1 MKLIVLIGATVALCV
16 GVAAFAL
23 HFELNARAHA
33 YNELRELSG
42 QAQSDL
48 QDHRIAQSRASAVDG
63 RLDEARLALKEDDVR
78 GAQRL
83 LDGVKA
89 DLAEPMRAA

>member
-1 MKLIVLIGATVALCV
+1 MRCACRSDWVCPLSSRNSVYACVRALSSKCSANAATPTQ
-16 GVAAFAL
+16 G
-23 HFELNARAHA
+23 
-33 YNELRELSG
+33 
-42 QAQSDL
+42 
-48 QDHRIAQSRASAVDG
+48 RASAVDG

-89 DLAEPMRAA
+89 DLAAPMRAA